1 MKKTPTHT
9 ETGNISVWDGTGCV
23 LSGLQ
28 PTDWLVCKHDHRD
41 HICFK
46 DFSAFLLFE
55 SEIKYEALKIFLFLV
70 ISSAVDFTHEALRLL
85 DSEPET
91 AENADRLMDEKAHAS
106 LWLYICTLETNLQE
120 VSSFAVYST
129 DRIYRFYFPKQNVQ
143 KDWTILLTPKPL
155 NHNVHTRAGLNTI
168 FWASKLR

>member
-1 MKKTPTHT
+1 M
-9 ETGNISVWDGTGCV
+9 
-23 LSGLQ
+23 
-28 PTDWLVCKHDHRD
+28 
-41 HICFK
+41 
-46 DFSAFLLFE
+46 
-55 SEIKYEALKIFLFLV
+55 FLFLL

-129 DRIYRFYFPKQNVQ
+129 DRIYRFYFQ
-143 KDWTILLTPKPL
+143 
-155 NHNVHTRAGLNTI
+155 
-168 FWASKLR
+168 SKMFKKIEQFY